1 MISIYVYIIII
12 VLCYTLNPFFKKILL
27 RKFNIHEY
35 ILANHI
41 LITLFIVFY
50 AAYVIKTK
58 RCSLNCFSK
67 LSKTDYLIY
76 IGGALT
82 TVIATFVIL
91 KLVSMEY
98 VSYVVSNIQSLVIL
112 STLLLGYFIFNEK
125 LTIVKGIG
133 ILLIVCGLYLLNK
146 KAIKT

>member
-76 IGGALT
+76 VGGALT
-82 TVIATFVIL
+82 TVIAAFVIV

-112 STLLLGYFIFNEK
+112 STLLLGYFLFNEK
-125 LTIVKGIG
+125 LTMIKGIG